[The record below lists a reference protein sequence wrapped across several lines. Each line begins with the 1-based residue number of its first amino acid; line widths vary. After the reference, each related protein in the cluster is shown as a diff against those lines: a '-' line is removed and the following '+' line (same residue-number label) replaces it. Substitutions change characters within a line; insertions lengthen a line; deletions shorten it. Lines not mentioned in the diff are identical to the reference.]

1 MMTPNFDDFLKVQI
15 SMDFKYFISRFR
27 SPSFYYRKLS
37 KSNSSIG
44 GRKNRDFFTKYFSG
58 GYYTFFRTPEKIN
71 IFFFLRKKQEIT
83 PSVILSLKIRLIKLS
98 SNATIEIEPSTK
110 NELENWLNMD
120 GIKTILQPIGE
131 DYFRNSWRS
140 KIRY

>member
-1 MMTPNFDDFLKVQI
+1 MTPNFDDFLRVQV
-15 SMDFKYFISRFR
+15 SMDFRYFISRFK

-44 GRKNRDFFTKYFSG
+44 GRKNKDFFKKYFSG

-71 IFFFLRKKQEIT
+71 LFFFLRSSKEIT
-83 PSVILSLKIRLIKLS
+83 PSVIFSLKVRLMKLS

-110 NELENWLNMD
+110 NELESWLNMD

-131 DYFRNSWRS
+131 DYYGNSR
-140 KIRY
+140 RAEN